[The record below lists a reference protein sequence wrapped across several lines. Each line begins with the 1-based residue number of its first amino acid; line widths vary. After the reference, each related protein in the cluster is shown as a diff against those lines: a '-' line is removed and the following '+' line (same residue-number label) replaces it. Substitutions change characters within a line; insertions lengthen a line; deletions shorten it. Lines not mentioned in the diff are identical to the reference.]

1 MVIEESSRFDSNS
14 AEIASSLLD
23 DELVLINLSTGVY
36 YSMQDVGCVVW
47 QLVDRGFS
55 VAETVAAIAA
65 RYGASADRVKVD
77 VHTLLE
83 QMLAERIF
91 VPAASARAP
100 GACLPAVGDAVPSYV
115 SPVLHVYRDMED
127 LLALDAPM
135 PDMEDVPWKG
145 RGSGD

>member
-1 MVIEESSRFDSNS
+1 MAIEESSRFDSNS

-36 YSMQDVGCVVW
+36 YSMQSVGCVVW
-47 QLVDRGFS
+47 QLFDQGFS
-55 VAETVAAIAA
+55 VAETVAEVAA
-65 RYGASADRVKVD
+65 RYGVSADQAKAD
-77 VHTLLE
+77 VHNLLE

-91 VPAASARAP
+91 VPASGARTRGNDQP
-100 GACLPAVGDAVPSYV
+100 EGGDTVRSYV
-115 SPVLHVYRDMED
+115 SPVLHVYRDMGD

-145 RGSGD
+145 GSGD